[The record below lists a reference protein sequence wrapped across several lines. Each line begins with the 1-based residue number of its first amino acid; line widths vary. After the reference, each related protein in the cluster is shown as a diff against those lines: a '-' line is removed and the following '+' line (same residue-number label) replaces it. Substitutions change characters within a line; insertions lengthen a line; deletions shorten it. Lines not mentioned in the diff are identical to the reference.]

1 MKGHL
6 DADVL
11 AEYRAWLITGRRR
24 RAIAAHLSG
33 CAECAAL
40 DARLAQVSAL
50 LAAAPAPSMPEAL
63 ARRLDD
69 ALAAEI
75 QRPIS
80 AERHAVPARK
90 RGFPSW
96 AGRSWA
102 GRSWAGRSWADRSWA
117 GAFRVRVMAPVAAA
131 AAVLAGGGYV
141 LSNLGGISTS
151 SEPAAASAGSAHG
164 AKSEF
169 GTAAGMASGAAS
181 SPLGPA
187 RYNGNMAEPSSGVYV
202 VTSGVNYT
210 AATLG
215 SKVAEQLRVLSS
227 LRGAPAT
234 SAESGCVLGITHSVI
249 PALTEKAHY
258 QGTPA
263 TVIVVPRDGSDQ
275 VWVAGPACTAT
286 DSNILAHV
294 VLSPGIS
301 AP

>member
-33 CAECAAL
+33 CTECAAL

-69 ALAAEI
+69 TLAAEI
-75 QRPIS
+75 QLPIP
-80 AERHAVPARK
+80 AERRSVPARK
-90 RGFPSW
+90 RRFPSL
-96 AGRSWA
+96 ASRSWVA
-102 GRSWAGRSWADRSWA
+102 VL
-117 GAFRVRVMAPVAAA
+117 RVRVMAPVAAA

-141 LSNLGGISTS
+141 LSNLGGVGTS
-151 SEPAAASAGSAHG
+151 SGPAAASAGSAHG

-169 GTAAGMASGAAS
+169 GTAAGMASGAAEA
-181 SPLGPA
+181 PVGPA
-187 RYNGNMAEPSSGVYV
+187 RSNMAETGSGVFV
-202 VTSGVNYT
+202 VTSGLNYT
-210 AATLG
+210 AATL
-215 SKVAEQLRVLSS
+215 KTQVAAQLRVRSS
-227 LRGAPAT
+227 LRATPAT
-234 SAESGCVLGITHSVI
+234 FAESRCVLKITHGAV
-249 PALTEKAHY
+249 PVLTEKAHY

-263 TVIVVPRDGSDQ
+263 TVIVVSRGGSDQ

-286 DSNILAHV
+286 DSNILAQV
-294 VLSPGIS
+294 ILSPGIS